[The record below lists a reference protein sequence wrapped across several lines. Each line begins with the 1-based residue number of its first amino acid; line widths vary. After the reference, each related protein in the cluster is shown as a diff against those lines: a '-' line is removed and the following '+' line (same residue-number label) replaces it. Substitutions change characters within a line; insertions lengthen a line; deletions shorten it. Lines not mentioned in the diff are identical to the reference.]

1 MAKAG
6 RREGWSKEQWQISVR
21 RGELR
26 VGVIGLVFT
35 AGEGMGFVFFLKK
48 KLILPSN
55 CR

>member
-6 RREGWSKEQWQISVR
+6 RREGESKEQWRISVR

-35 AGEGMGFVFFLKK
+35 AGEGMGFVFKK
-48 KLILPSN
+48 KLIPPSN